1 MPTHQ
6 KVDVV
11 AIGAGWTASALAW
24 KLTAAG
30 LRVVSLE
37 QGPSRWANPEFEHDH
52 DPLRYETRLAMM
64 VDKRKETWTWRPD
77 TRSPSL
83 PIRQYGAFYPGMG
96 LGGSGVHWSG
106 QLFRFTPFDFQLR
119 TSYTQKY
126 GQGILPPGSS
136 IQDWPITYE
145 ELEPYYD
152 AYEYDI
158 GASGQVGNLGGQLI
172 PGGNPFEAPRSRPY
186 PLPPLPV
193 TIPSN
198 LFADACREVGYHPFP
213 QPAAIASQAFRDPFG
228 NYRSGCILCG
238 FCTRYGCEVDAKS
251 SPQTTYIPVALAT
264 GHYEIR
270 YDAHVVRVNV
280 GADGLATGVT
290 YIDAQGQE
298 HEQPADIVLL
308 TGFTLSNVKLLLV
321 SRGGRHSNGIGND
334 RGQVGR
340 NCTHQYWTAPVAGVF
355 KDRRFNLYMGNTCTQ
370 NTIYDLYESVIDH
383 SGLGFIGGGGVYST
397 LGERTPIMSASAYPV
412 AGGGKKWGRDWKEA
426 LRTTWDGTVDFFMQG
441 SSPAYDFHFYDLDP
455 TYRDAWGMP
464 LLRYTLD
471 WQPNEQKMH
480 DYMARQLRPVMERMG
495 PTAMTVQDAKPYR
508 QTHFYGTHNTGGAIM
523 GRDPSDS
530 VTNNYGQVWDTP
542 NVFVTG
548 ATLFPQNPGAN
559 PTDTICALA
568 LRTGDAIR
576 DKYLKNPERLIG

>member
-1 MPTHQ
+1 
-6 KVDVV
+6 
-11 AIGAGWTASALAW
+11 
-24 KLTAAG
+24 
-30 LRVVSLE
+30 
-37 QGPSRWANPEFEHDH
+37 
-52 DPLRYETRLAMM
+52 MM

-290 YIDAQGQE
+290 YVDAQGQE

-321 SRGGRHSNGIGND
+321 SRGGRHPNGIGND

-397 LGERTPIMSASAYPV
+397 LGERTPIMSASAYPRRRGREEV
-412 AGGGKKWGRDWKEA
+412 GARLERGAADDLGWHGRFLHAGCQPG
-426 LRTTWDGTVDFFMQG
+426 LR
-441 SSPAYDFHFYDLDP
+441 L
-455 TYRDAWGMP
+455 P
-464 LLRYTLD
+464 LLRPGPDLPGRLGDATPALHPRLAAERTED
-471 WQPNEQKMH
+471 
-480 DYMARQLRPVMERMG
+480 ARLSGAATPPGDGADGTDGHERAG
-495 PTAMTVQDAKPYR
+495 SEA
-508 QTHFYGTHNTGGAIM
+508 
-523 GRDPSDS
+523 
-530 VTNNYGQVWDTP
+530 
-542 NVFVTG
+542 
-548 ATLFPQNPGAN
+548 L
-559 PTDTICALA
+559 PTDPL
-568 LRTGDAIR
+568 LRHAQHRRGDHGPR
-576 DKYLKNPERLIG
+576 SERLGHQ